1 MIMIET
7 IKLGG
12 LTLEFLETKDTT
24 ENRIDMFRMT
34 VQPKARVPLPHYHET
49 WDEVVYG
56 LSGTLNFSLGDK
68 TVALGPGD
76 SIFIKRGVVHGFTN
90 DSEEPGTCLCVLT
103 PGVIGS
109 AYFRELADLMA
120 GGAPDPARVKEIM
133 LRYGLVPVPPKAA

>member
-1 MIMIET
+1 
-7 IKLGG
+7 
-12 LTLEFLETKDTT
+12 
-24 ENRIDMFRMT
+24 
-34 VQPKARVPLPHYHET
+34 
-49 WDEVVYG
+49 
-56 LSGTLNFSLGDK
+56 
-68 TVALGPGD
+68 
-76 SIFIKRGVVHGFTN
+76 VHGFTN